1 MKEKLILD
9 EEEKKEIHIYKFE
22 RYLKKDSNYYALKI
36 SMFLFNEKIKFQIIE
51 IQDNLINNPLL
62 YENSL
67 SLKDFKKISNYFK
80 SLAYLKD
87 IYKFINGLFDG
98 RKDEIKKEENKI
110 LINIKYTSANKEEE
124 RTI

>member
-1 MKEKLILD
+1 
-9 EEEKKEIHIYKFE
+9 
-22 RYLKKDSNYYALKI
+22 
-36 SMFLFNEKIKFQIIE
+36 MFLFNEKIKFQIIE